1 MSQYLKK
8 MLNREI
14 TFHVERIIKRLLLS
28 VKGLIQVNAKF
39 RVEKIMYTFLSHTK
53 HPFEEHKEW
62 CIKTI
67 VLQYS
72 KNGRIESLYLPKG
85 N

>member
-39 RVEKIMYTFLSHTK
+39 RVEKIMYTFLPHTK
-53 HPFEEHKEW
+53 HPFEEHKGW